1 MNDMDQK
8 LLTQLQQATQG
19 LSFQSES
26 DAPIEPFTVNE
37 NGATVSPETVL
48 KAGNHPAGTKVKSTS
63 LQTFFKDATQ
73 MQDWF
78 NEEEKQTAQ
87 RFQNLV
93 QLLKD
98 NLKGIKVFKVGDT
111 EQDVYVIGTAQDG
124 SVAGVK
130 TKVVET

>member
-1 MNDMDQK
+1 MDQN

-26 DAPIEPFTVNE
+26 DAPIEPFTVSE
-37 NGATVSPETVL
+37 SEATVSPETVL
-48 KAGNHPAGTKVKSTS
+48 KAGHYPAGTKVKSTS
-63 LQTFFKDATQ
+63 LQTFFKNAMQ

-78 NEEEKQTAQ
+78 NDEEKQAAQ

-98 NLKGIKVFKVGDT
+98 NLKGVKVFKVGET
-111 EQDVYVIGTAQDG
+111 EQDVYVLGTTQDG